1 MTMKIK
7 AVIIDDMDAARASLL
22 LELTESCPEIEI
34 VGEAHSVVSGLKL
47 LKETKIDIVF
57 LDIELDDGLGFD
69 ILELIESIHFKVI
82 FTTASDAYAIR
93 AFQVAAIDYLLKPID
108 PERLKEA
115 VLKVRNTLPHTD
127 EQFSVLKSE
136 LMPENSENK
145 IVLHT
150 QEKIVSADIQSISHC
165 VSEGNYTT
173 FFFLDET
180 KLLITKTL
188 KEFERIL
195 SPHHF
200 IRTHQSYLI
209 NANEVKEFVKTEG
222 GFLLLKSGAR
232 IPVSVRKR
240 SEVLVALGMS

>member
-1 MTMKIK
+1 MKMRS
-7 AVIIDDMDAARASLL
+7 VIIDDMDAARASLK
-22 LELTESCPEIEI
+22 LELAEHCPTIDVI
-34 VGEAHSVVSGLKL
+34 AEAHSVVTGLKL
-47 LKETKIDIVF
+47 LKETEIDIVF

-69 ILELIESIHFKVI
+69 ILELIDSPNFKVI

-93 AFQVAAIDYLLKPID
+93 AFQVAAVDYLLKPID

-115 VLKVRNTLPHTD
+115 VAKAKENHPHTK
-127 EQFSVLKSE
+127 EQLSILKSGLSKQKDE
-136 LMPENSENK
+136 SK

-165 VSEGNYTT
+165 ISEGNYTT
-173 FFFLDET
+173 FFFLDGS

-188 KEFERIL
+188 KEFEKIL
-195 SPHHF
+195 TPHHF

-209 NANEVKEFVKTEG
+209 NGNEVKEFIKTEG
-222 GFLLLKSGAR
+222 GYLLLKNGSR

-240 SEVLVALGMS
+240 TEVLGALGMS